1 MKELKD
7 YKEIIHT
14 CSKCGLCQSVCP
26 IYLETGNE
34 CTVSR
39 GQFIMLRGIIKG
51 ELKMNKNINK
61 YLDLCLKCG
70 KCSDFCPSDID
81 IVEVILSAKVEY
93 FKNSLEGKLLSILQ
107 SKPIF
112 NTALNTARFLFG
124 HQKKFKK
131 KFDKK
136 AIYFGGCIETVFPK
150 TSEYIKSLLNKMEI
164 EVLDTKFNCC
174 GLPFLTSGN
183 ITRFVEQA
191 NENVQ
196 KLKDIDFDYFITDCA
211 SCEWTWKEYIKYIED
226 KELKSKLEKIEFK
239 SIYDLISESDI
250 KFESKKHCKITYHQP
265 CHEKN
270 GEKIINIIKN
280 IENTEFEELEG
291 YNKCCGFSG
300 LIKPS
305 TWNISSKIINSKKR
319 NIKKIKP
326 NYILTTCVG
335 CLITLSLIT
344 KLKARRLVR
353 FLDKNCK
360 IK

>member
-81 IVEVILSAKVEY
+81 IVEVILSAKAEY

-112 NTALNTARFLFG
+112 NIALNTARFLFG

-136 AIYFGGCIETVFPK
+136 AIYFGGCIETVLPK

-183 ITRFVEQA
+183 MKRFVEQA

-226 KELKSKLEKIEFK
+226 EELKSKLEKIQFK
-239 SIYDLISESDI
+239 SIYDLISESNI

-265 CHEKN
+265 CHEKS

-291 YNKCCGFSG
+291 FDKCCGFSG

-305 TWNISSKIINSKKR
+305 TWKISSKIINSKKK

-344 KLKARRLVR
+344 KLKARRLIR
-353 FLDKNCK
+353 FLDKNCNTK
-360 IK
+360 